1 MVLTAGFLAAVECH
15 ADHLGDLGAGDVA
28 LRLERAVG
36 VTADDVQ
43 CSTSI
48 DSLSV
53 LDLGLIRERR
63 PGPYDHDGQHHSHAE
78 NQGQNLLQVLLS
90 DFSKVFSEFAPLF
103 PP

>member
-1 MVLTAGFLAAVECH
+1 GIA
-15 ADHLGDLGAGDVA
+15 
-28 LRLERAVG
+28 
-36 VTADDVQ
+36 ADDIE
-43 CSTSI
+43 CGAHI
-48 DSLSV
+48 NGLSV
-53 LDLGLIRERR
+53 LDLGLIREHR